1 MKIYKLKE
9 LAKVEIS
16 SVDKKSIDGEQSVR
30 LCNFVD
36 VYHNWA
42 ITHDLYDDF
51 MDATARPNEI
61 ERFKLKKG
69 QVAFTKDSETR
80 YDIGIPTYIA
90 EDFDDV
96 ILGYHNALVTP
107 DESRLNGKY
116 LNALMHTDYAKKY
129 WACNSSGSGQRYAL
143 SVEAL
148 ESFPIPLPSLE
159 EQKRIGNIFSVLD
172 KKICLNKQINQNLAT
187 LDRSSATA
195 GVRRAA

>member
-9 LAKVEIS
+9 LAVVEIS
-16 SVDKKSIDGEQSVR
+16 GVDKKTKEGEQPIR

-42 ITHDLYDDF
+42 ITHELHDDF
-51 MDATARPNEI
+51 MVASATPKEI

-80 YDIGIPTYIA
+80 DDIGIPTYIA
-90 EDFDDV
+90 EDFEDV

-107 DESRLNGKY
+107 DEARLNGKY

-129 WACNSSGSGQRYAL
+129 WACNASGSGQRYAL
-143 SVEAL
+143 SVDAL
-148 ESFPIPLPSLE
+148 EAFPIPLPSLE
-159 EQKRIGNIFSVLD
+159 EQKRIGDIFSALD
-172 KKICLNKQINQNLAT
+172 KKICLNEQINRNLA
-187 LDRSSATA
+187 A
-195 GVRRAA
+195 